1 LINRVGLFVSSFMV
15 LSTVRLG
22 KRHGSIEL
30 NKTVEETEE
39 AAGEFEA
46 RQRGR
51 SATRKVSTHAL
62 NGI

>member
-1 LINRVGLFVSSFMV
+1 MV